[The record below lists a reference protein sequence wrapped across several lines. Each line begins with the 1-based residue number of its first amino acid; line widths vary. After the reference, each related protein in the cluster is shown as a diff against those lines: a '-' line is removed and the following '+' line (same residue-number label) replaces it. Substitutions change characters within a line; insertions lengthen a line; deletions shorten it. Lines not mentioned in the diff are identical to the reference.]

1 MEGTIEKFIM
11 KIKAFDKILIYGAG
25 KAGNKICYLLRQNEL
40 DIVESVVVNDTTKNP
55 YSIGDIL
62 VKDYREFLNT
72 DEMILIALYDKS
84 EAESVRQQ
92 LVKSG
97 VKNERIILLDS
108 DVIQVLKIIP
118 DETFISKD
126 YWERRYLEGG
136 TSGSGSYNQLAEFK
150 AEILN
155 EFVAKNH
162 INKVIE
168 WGCGDGNQLKLAKY
182 PVYIGFDV
190 SWTAIELCKK
200 IFENDNTKKFIWC
213 GGDNFENVD
222 IGDMTISLDVI
233 FHLIED
239 DVYNQYMRRLFT
251 SSNKY
256 VCIYSS
262 NAEGQIAVHVKH
274 RKFTA
279 WIEDNLNGQWKLIKF
294 VKNRYP
300 YSEELPDT
308 TSFSDF
314 YFYEKVRI

>member
-1 MEGTIEKFIM
+1 MESTIEKFIM
-11 KIKAFDKILIYGAG
+11 KIKVYDKILIYGAG
-25 KAGNKICYLLRQNEL
+25 NAGNKICHLLRQNEL
-40 DIVESVVVNDTTKNP
+40 DIKSFVVNDTAKNL
-55 YSIGDIL
+55 YAIGGIL

-84 EAESVRQQ
+84 EAESVRKQ

-97 VKNERIILLDS
+97 VKNERLISLDS
-108 DVIQVLKIIP
+108 DIIQVLKNLP
-118 DETFISKD
+118 DETFNSKD
-126 YWERRYLEGG
+126 YWERRYLKGG
-136 TSGSGSYNQLAEFK
+136 TSGAGSYNQLAEFK

-155 EFVAKNH
+155 EFVEKNH

-182 PVYIGFDV
+182 PVYVGFDV
-190 SWTAIELCKK
+190 SRTAIELCKK
-200 IFENDNTKKFIWC
+200 IFENDNAKKFIWC
-213 GGDNFENVD
+213 GDDNFENVD
-222 IGDMTISLDVI
+222 IGDLAISLDVV

-239 DVYNQYMRRLFT
+239 DIYDKYMSRLFN

-262 NAEGQIAVHVKH
+262 NTEGQTAIHVKH
-274 RKFTA
+274 RKFTV
-279 WIEDNLNGQWKLIKF
+279 WIENNLNGQWKLIRV

-300 YSEELPDT
+300 YSEALPDT

-314 YFYEKVRI
+314 YFYEKVTM